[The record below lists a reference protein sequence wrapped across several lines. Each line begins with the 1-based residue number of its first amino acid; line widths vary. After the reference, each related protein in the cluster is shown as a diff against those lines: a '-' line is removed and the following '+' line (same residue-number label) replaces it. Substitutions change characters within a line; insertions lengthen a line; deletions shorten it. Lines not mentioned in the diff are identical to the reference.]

1 MTQTSP
7 MADISRLPPSLW
19 AATAVEAFS
28 GNTLEGEHKFDIVI
42 VGGGFTGLSA
52 ALHAAQAGAC
62 ICVLEAAEPG
72 WGASGRNGGQV
83 IPGFKWDP
91 DELVAK
97 FGEETGERLVAFAGS
112 APDKV
117 FDLIRQH
124 DIECAASRQGW
135 LQAVHT
141 EKAVKAVEQRVAQW
155 QARGAP
161 VDFVHGEEARTLIGS
176 PAYVAALVEPRG
188 GKLNPLSYARGLARA
203 AGAAGATISP
213 ASPVTGLQQTG
224 DKWVASTPTATV
236 IADKVLLA
244 TNGYT
249 DGLWPQLRQ
258 TLIPVASFI
267 VASKPLS
274 DNVRQTILP
283 QGHVISDTRRL
294 LTYSRLDEEGRLV
307 VGARG
312 KWQDPVERSD
322 FDHVVRQLHELFPQV
337 GDIGEAEFFWSGRVA
352 ITPDYLPHV
361 HEPAPGLLIVLGYN
375 GRGVAMA
382 TAMGAAAGKYVVNGD
397 RQELPLPDNAISP
410 IPLHG
415 ARRGYVAAMSAW
427 YRMLDGLG
435 L

>member
-1 MTQTSP
+1 MAQVSP
-7 MADISRLPPSLW
+7 MADVTRLPPSLW
-19 AATAVEAFS
+19 ATTAQETFS
-28 GNTLEGEHKFDIVI
+28 GHALEGEHRFDMVI

-52 ALHAAQAGAC
+52 ALHASQSGARV
-62 ICVLEAAEPG
+62 CVLEAVEPG

-97 FGEETGERLVAFAGS
+97 FGEEAGERLVAFAGS
-112 APDKV
+112 APDMV
-117 FDLIRQH
+117 FDLINRH
-124 DIECAASRQGW
+124 DIQCVASRQGW

-141 EKAVKAVEQRVAQW
+141 EKAVKAVELRVSQW
-155 QARGAP
+155 LARGAP
-161 VDFVHGEEARTLIGS
+161 VGFVHGDEARALIGS
-176 PAYVAALVEPRG
+176 PAYVAALIEPRG

-203 AGAAGATISP
+203 AAAAGAMISP
-213 ASPVTGLQQTG
+213 ASPVTSLQQMSG
-224 DKWVASTPTATV
+224 KWIASTPTARIT
-236 IADKVLLA
+236 ADKVLLA

-249 DGLWPQLRQ
+249 DGLWPKLRQ
-258 TLIPVASFI
+258 TVIPVASFI
-267 VASKPLS
+267 VATRPLP
-274 DNVRQTILP
+274 DNVRRTILP
-283 QGHVISDTRRL
+283 KGHVISDTRRL
-294 LTYSRLDEEGRLV
+294 LTYSRLDEAGRLV

-312 KWQDPVERSD
+312 NWQDPVERSD

-337 GDIGEAEFFWSGRVA
+337 GDIGDAEFFWSGRVA

-361 HEPAPGLLIVLGYN
+361 HEPEPGLLIVLGYN

-382 TAMGAAAGKYVVNGD
+382 TAMGAAAGKYAVSGD
-397 RQELPLPDNAISP
+397 TDELPLPGSAISP
-410 IPLHG
+410 IPMHS

>member
-1 MTQTSP
+1 
-7 MADISRLPPSLW
+7 MADTSRLPPSLW
-19 AATAVEAFS
+19 AATAEETWS
-28 GNTLEGEHKFDIVI
+28 GAALEGEQHFDIVI
-42 VGGGFTGLSA
+42 VGGGYTGLSA
-52 ALHAAQAGAC
+52 ALHAAQAGVRTG
-62 ICVLEAAEPG
+62 VLEACEPG

-97 FGEETGERLVAFAGS
+97 FDKEAGERLVSFGGS
-112 APDKV
+112 APDLV

-124 DIECAASRQGW
+124 DIRCAANRRGW

-141 EKAVKAVEQRVAQW
+141 GRAVKAVERRVKQW

-161 VDFVHGEEARTLIGS
+161 VSFADSDEARTLTGS

-188 GKLNPLSYARGLARA
+188 GSLNPLSYARGLARA
-203 AGAAGATISP
+203 ASSAGAAISP
-213 ASPVTGLQQTG
+213 NSPVTRLERVGG
-224 DKWVASTPTATV
+224 KWIATTPAATV
-236 IADKVLLA
+236 SADKVLLA

-249 DGLWPQLRQ
+249 GGLWPGLRQ
-258 TLIPVASFI
+258 TVIPVASYI
-267 VASKPLS
+267 VATKPLP
-274 DNVRQTILP
+274 DNVRQSILP
-283 QGHVISDTRRL
+283 QGHVVSDTRRL
-294 LTYSRLDEEGRLV
+294 LTYSRLDKSGRLV

-312 KWQDPVERSD
+312 KWQDPMQRGD
-322 FDHVVRQLHELFPQV
+322 FDHVVRQLRELFPQA
-337 GDIGEAEFFWSGRVA
+337 GDNADAEFFWSGRVA

-382 TAMGAAAGKYVVNGD
+382 SAMGAAAGLYAVNGNRD
-397 RQELPLPDNAISP
+397 GLPLPGSAVSQ